1 MKSSFKI
8 NLLLLAF
15 IGSVFSFSCSSDSKK
30 PEYTDTPTSGDILI
44 LVDESYKPLLQVQID
59 TFMKIYK
66 YANIRVK
73 YLPEADVFNELMKN
87 DSVRLAVVARPLN
100 KDESAYFDGR
110 KIIPRVN
117 KLAIDAVALVT
128 NPDNPDTL
136 ITFEQAGK
144 IFSGQTQTWKQ
155 LNPNSKLD
163 SIRIVFDNNGSSN
176 SRYLKETYHL
186 NNPLPRNW
194 SATNS
199 NADVIEYVSKN
210 PQALGVVSVNW
221 ISDKDD
227 AEVNAFLQKVKVVE
241 VSSADTTLEKEY
253 YKPYQAYI
261 ALKQYPFIRDVL
273 IVIRESRNGL
283 GTGFASFAVGDQGQ
297 RLVRLM
303 GMLPATMPIR
313 IIKVN
318 S

>member
-8 NLLLLAF
+8 NLLLLAL

>member
-1 MKSSFKI
+1 MKSWLKI
-8 NLLLLAF
+8 EHLLAYFACLVLLL
-15 IGSVFSFSCSSDSKK
+15 SCSSDSKK
-30 PEYTDTPTSGDILI
+30 PEYTDTPISGDILI
-44 LVDESYKPLLQVQID
+44 VVDESYQPLVQVELD

-73 YLPEADVFNELMKN
+73 YLPEAEVFNELMKN
-87 DSVRLAVVARPLN
+87 DSVRLAIVARPLN
-100 KDESAYFDGR
+100 KNEAAFFDGR
-110 KIIPRVN
+110 KIVPRVN
-117 KLAIDAVALVT
+117 KLAVDAVALVT
-128 NPDNPDTL
+128 NNQNPDTL
-136 ITFEQAGK
+136 LTYDQVEK
-144 IFSGQTQTWKQ
+144 IFSGKTRTWKEI
-155 LNPNSKLD
+155 NPKSGLD
-163 SIRIVFDNNGSSN
+163 SIQVVFDNNGSSN
-176 SRYLKETYHL
+176 SRYLKDKFQL
-186 NNPLPRNW
+186 SDPLPGNW

-199 NADVIEYVSKN
+199 NKDVVDYVSQN
-210 PQALGVVSVNW
+210 PRALGVVSVNW

-227 AEVNAFLQKVKVVE
+227 PEVNSFLSKIKVAE
-241 VSSADTTLEKEY
+241 ISSADSTAAHEY

-261 ALKQYPFIRDVL
+261 ALKQYPFTRDVL
-273 IVIRESRNGL
+273 IVIREGRNGL

>member
-186 NNPLPRNW
+186 SNPLPQNW

>member
-66 YANIRVK
+66 YANICVK

>member
-1 MKSSFKI
+1 MVSIFKI
-8 NLLLLAF
+8 KNFFLVLAGLF
-15 IGSVFSFSCSSDSKK
+15 VLTSCASKTK
-30 PEYTDTPTSGDILI
+30 KTEFTDTPTSGDILI
-44 LVDESYKPLLQVQID
+44 VVDESYRPLIQVQLD

-66 YANIRVK
+66 NANIRVK

-87 DSVRLAVVARPLN
+87 DSVRLAIVARLLN
-100 KDESAYFDGR
+100 TEEAAYFEGR

-136 ITFEQAGK
+136 ISFAQAEK
-144 IFSGQTQTWKQ
+144 IFTGRTQTWKQ
-155 LNPNSKLD
+155 LNPKSRLD
-163 SIRIVFDNNGSSN
+163 SIHIVFDNNGSSN
-176 SRYLKETYHL
+176 SRYLRELFHVST
-186 NNPLPRNW
+186 PPPGNW

-199 NADVIEYVSKN
+199 NASVIEYVSQNKH
-210 PQALGVVSVNW
+210 ALGVVSVNW

-227 AEVNAFLQKVKVVE
+227 PEVNAFLNKVHIVE
-241 VSSADTTLEKEY
+241 VSSADSTAGMEY

-261 ALKQYPFIRDVL
+261 ALKQYPFIRDVQIIL
-273 IVIRESRNGL
+273 RESRNGL

>member
-8 NLLLLAF
+8 NLLLLAV

-144 IFSGQTQTWKQ
+144 MFSGQTQTWKQ
-155 LNPNSKLD
+155 LNPKSKLD

-176 SRYLKETYHL
+176 SRYLKETFHL
-186 NNPLPRNW
+186 KTPLPQNW

-227 AEVNAFLQKVKVVE
+227 AQVNAFLQKVKVVE